1 MDRRHLLR
9 LGGALSMLG
18 TGGSFALQLAAAG
31 SAAGQSAP
39 DYKALVCIFLLGG
52 NDSNNMVLATDADSW
67 GRYFAARNTGVDPIA
82 LMPLGTAPTPVGQTS
97 PITRRVAA
105 ANTPEAWGGVL
116 PITPARAQAIP
127 AGTNASARTF
137 ALHPFMGPMRTLFE
151 QQRLAVVA
159 NVGPLIRPITKAQ
172 YIARTVP
179 VPTSLFSHNDQQS
192 IWQAGAS
199 EGAREGWGGRFAD
212 SLASMNGASTL
223 FTAISP
229 AGNAVFLSGRNVI
242 QYQIGSGTQG
252 AVVVNGLTPTAL
264 LGSSLGPARLRDIIQ
279 DTSPASYLAADYATV
294 TGRSLTA
301 SATVN
306 AALGQV
312 AAGVR
317 APTAYTNPIT
327 GAVET
332 NLLANHLQAVAR
344 MIAAGP
350 ALGVRRQVFFVS
362 LGGWDTHDF
371 QNTAQPNLLAKVA
384 HGMAYFDTAL
394 ASLGGVDRRDSV
406 TAFTAS
412 DFSRTFN
419 TNGDGTDH
427 AWGGHHLVMGGAVR
441 GGDIYGQYPTLGVD
455 VGGFNNPDAVNG
467 ALIPTTSVEQY
478 AATLGNWF
486 GVGAADLDLILPN
499 RRNFPSQNL
508 GFV

>member
-252 AVVVNGLTPTAL
+252 AVVVNGLTPTA
-264 LGSSLGPARLRDIIQ
+264 
-279 DTSPASYLAADYATV
+279 
-294 TGRSLTA
+294 
-301 SATVN
+301 
-306 AALGQV
+306 
-312 AAGVR
+312 
-317 APTAYTNPIT
+317 
-327 GAVET
+327 
-332 NLLANHLQAVAR
+332 
-344 MIAAGP
+344 
-350 ALGVRRQVFFVS
+350 
-362 LGGWDTHDF
+362 
-371 QNTAQPNLLAKVA
+371 
-384 HGMAYFDTAL
+384 
-394 ASLGGVDRRDSV
+394 
-406 TAFTAS
+406 
-412 DFSRTFN
+412 
-419 TNGDGTDH
+419 
-427 AWGGHHLVMGGAVR
+427 
-441 GGDIYGQYPTLGVD
+441 
-455 VGGFNNPDAVNG
+455 
-467 ALIPTTSVEQY
+467 
-478 AATLGNWF
+478 
-486 GVGAADLDLILPN
+486 
-499 RRNFPSQNL
+499 
-508 GFV
+508 